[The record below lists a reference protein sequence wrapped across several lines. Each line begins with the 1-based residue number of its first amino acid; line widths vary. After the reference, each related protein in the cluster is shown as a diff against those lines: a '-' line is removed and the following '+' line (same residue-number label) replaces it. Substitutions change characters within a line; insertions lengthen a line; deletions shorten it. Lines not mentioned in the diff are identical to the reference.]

1 MQLLPIVVVCDNKTR
16 VVQCWID
23 SEVVRVCKT
32 NYTQDKSCTDL
43 MRKHKSEALPVSAKN
58 EN

>member
-1 MQLLPIVVVCDNKTR
+1 VVCGNKTR

-32 NYTQDKSCTDL
+32 NYTQDKSCIDL
-43 MRKHKSEALPVSAKN
+43 MRKHKSETLPVLAEYGN
-58 EN
+58 

>member
-1 MQLLPIVVVCDNKTR
+1 MQLLPIVVVCGNKTR

-32 NYTQDKSCTDL
+32 NYTQDKSCIDL
-43 MRKHKSEALPVSAKN
+43 MRKHKSETLPVLAEYGN
-58 EN
+58 